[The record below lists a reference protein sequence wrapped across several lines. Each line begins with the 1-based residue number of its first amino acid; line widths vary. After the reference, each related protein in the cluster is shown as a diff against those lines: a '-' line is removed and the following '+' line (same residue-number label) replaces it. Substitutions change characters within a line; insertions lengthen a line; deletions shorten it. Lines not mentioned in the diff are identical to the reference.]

1 MSGWSILYIIILI
14 IVFLI
19 SVGLITQASTKIGDN
34 QTDPNLQYAYKI
46 TTTIA
51 VIIWVSIA
59 LLIIGFIGG
68 LIAYF
73 YSGAEEAS
81 LVESYA
87 NASQSSWWDTISYIV
102 FIIIFIILIVIGIY
116 SAIAAVYISKYT
128 GYKNSVDILI
138 AFDDCCYSAG
148 LSLGTILLIIG
159 IWIVSYFYNRPS
171 IPVEN
176 TAIETPPIQSTSIE
190 KTQLIEK
197 SVNNQI
203 AVESQK
209 ILK

>member
-1 MSGWSILYIIILI
+1 MSGWSILFMIILI
-14 IVFLI
+14 VVFLI
-19 SVGLITQASTKIGDN
+19 SVGLITQASTKIGDS

-87 NASQSSWWDTISYIV
+87 NASQSSWWDTISFIV

-116 SAIAAVYISKYT
+116 SAIAAVYISKYN
-128 GYKNSVDILI
+128 GYKTNQPILI
-138 AFDDCCYSAG
+138 AFDDCCYSAA
-148 LSLGTILLIIG
+148 LSLGTILLLIG
-159 IWIVSYFYNRPS
+159 LWIASYFYNQPS
-171 IPVEN
+171 TP
-176 TAIETPPIQSTSIE
+176 IETTDNKSIE
-190 KTQLIEK
+190 TTQSSVEQ

-203 AVESQK
+203 TQELQNK
-209 ILK
+209 LK